1 VDVMLT
7 PPPRSALNVALEIV
21 RSSAMS
27 AYETLKAE
35 AEAAPPLGSTTEEP
49 TS

>member
-1 VDVMLT
+1 MT
-7 PPPRSALNVALEIV
+7 PRPSLSALNEALEIV
-21 RSSAMS
+21 RSTAMS

-35 AEAAPPLGSTTEEP
+35 AQAAPPLGPTTEEP

>member
-1 VDVMLT
+1 VDVML
-7 PPPRSALNVALEIV
+7 PSRPRSSLNEALEIV
-21 RSSAMS
+21 RTSAMS

-35 AEAAPPLGSTTEEP
+35 AEAAPPLGPMTEEP

>member
-1 VDVMLT
+1 ML
-7 PPPRSALNVALEIV
+7 PPSPRSALNEALEIM
-21 RSSAMS
+21 RASAMS

-35 AEAAPPLGSTTEEP
+35 AEAAPPLGPTTEEP